1 MLGLY
6 QALFFYTCT
15 HEFWGFPSSSA
26 IKNLPAVREMRLQS
40 LGWEDSLEEVK
51 VTQSCPTLCDPMDCS
66 LPGSSVH
73 GILQARIL
81 EWAAF
86 PFSRGS
92 AQPRIETRSPTLQAD
107 SLPAEPPGK
116 TKKPR
121 VGSLSLLQRI
131 FRIQESNR
139 GLLHCKRILYQLSY
153 EGSPRAWQPNP
164 VFLPGESHGQR
175 SLAGY
180 SP

>member
-1 MLGLY
+1 ML
-6 QALFFYTCT
+6 Q
-15 HEFWGFPSSSA
+15 
-26 IKNLPAVREMRLQS
+26 K
-40 LGWEDSLEEVK
+40 VK
-51 VTQSCPTLCDPMDCS
+51 AKVPQSCPTLCDPMDCR

-73 GILQARIL
+73 GILPARIL

-164 VFLPGESHGQR
+164 VFLPGEYHGQR

-180 SP
+180 SPYGHKESDTNEAT